1 MTGQGLASVGVSGA
15 AFVLSASQLALRR
28 RREQNGILSYYERCC
43 FRLCSG
49 GGGVDVFRPRCRAQT
64 PLRLLRKMLLH
75 NELRHED
82 FFGPVDCF
90 LPLLPSNCGRLAS
103 RVSLSPH
110 ISCFHHQVKS
120 LVKTFDFVGT
130 IRKHGRDIGFT
141 QVFRHY

>member
-1 MTGQGLASVGVSGA
+1 MGFYRTMSVVVSGC
-15 AFVLSASQLALRR
+15 VLAGVAWTFSARDAGR
-28 RREQNGILSYYERCC
+28 
-43 FRLCSG
+43 
-49 GGGVDVFRPRCRAQT
+49 
-64 PLRLLRKMLLH
+64 RLLCDCSARC
-75 NELRHED
+75 
-82 FFGPVDCF
+82 FFITSCATRIFSVPLTVFCA
-90 LPLLPSNCGRLAS
+90 LLPSNCGRLAS